1 MKRIVVAIGF
11 LVMAQVSFAADQ
23 ATVTSY
29 NRACVACHSSGV
41 AGAPRTF
48 NANDWSPR
56 LAKGMSTLVQNTVNG
71 INAMPA
77 KGLCPTCSEED
88 FEALIQYMSTPK

>member
-1 MKRIVVAIGF
+1 MKHFLITLGF
-11 LVMAQVSFAADQ
+11 LTLSQTLLAAEP
-23 ATVTSY
+23 ATITSY
-29 NRACVACHSSGV
+29 NRSCIACHSSGV
-41 AGAPRTF
+41 AGAPRSF
-48 NANDWSPR
+48 KAGDWEPR
-56 LAKGMSTLVQNTVNG
+56 LAKGLPTLLENTING